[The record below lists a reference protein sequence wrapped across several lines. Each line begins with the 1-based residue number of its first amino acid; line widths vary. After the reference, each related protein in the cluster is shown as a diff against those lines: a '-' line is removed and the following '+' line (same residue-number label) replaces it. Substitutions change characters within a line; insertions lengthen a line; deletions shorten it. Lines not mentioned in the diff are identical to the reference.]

1 MAEDELTL
9 LQIAE
14 MLNLNPSTVR
24 LWISEGRLPA
34 RKDGSRR
41 WIVLRNDLEEML
53 AQQPHIGHP
62 KSTAG
67 RKRAAPKKPPEELS
81 GEEAMVN
88 LADSIELI
96 RGR

>member
-34 RKDGSRR
+34 HKDNSRR
-41 WIVLRNDLEEML
+41 WIVSRSDLEQML
-53 AQQPHIGHP
+53 TQQPHIGYP
-62 KSTAG
+62 KNTAA
-67 RKRAAPKKPPEELS
+67 RKRAATKKRPEELS
-81 GEEAMVN
+81 GEDAMVN

-96 RGR
+96 KGR